1 MDLQSVQGRVRLKEL
16 VMAIF
21 KKGDRG
27 ITMRIKNDINKNK
40 RKQWKKAKRA
50 SICTTGL
57 PEEVKQKNKTAY
69 FKATNQENLPNFF

>member
-40 RKQWKKAKRA
+40 RK
-50 SICTTGL
+50 
-57 PEEVKQKNKTAY
+57 
-69 FKATNQENLPNFF
+69 